1 MKESIA
7 YIVIGVIIGI
17 GLSIGLYVLY
27 PLLPTFDFT
36 LYYPQ
41 LEKINYYCVKY
52 TTKNI
57 AEIGIIL
64 LIVIPMTIFVIRERR
79 RKI

>member
-1 MKESIA
+1 MKESTA

-36 LYYPQ
+36 PYYPQ
-41 LEKINYYCVKY
+41 LEIINGYCEKY

-57 AEIGIIL
+57 AEIGVIL
-64 LIVIPMTIFVIRERR
+64 LVIIPLAIFVIRERN

>member
-1 MKESIA
+1 MKENII

-36 LYYPQ
+36 SYYPQ
-41 LEKINYYCVKY
+41 LEIINGYCEKY

-57 AEIGIIL
+57 AELAVIMF
-64 LIVIPMTIFVIRERR
+64 IVILMAIFVIRERN

>member
-1 MKESIA
+1 MKENVA
-7 YIVIGVIIGI
+7 YIIIGVIIGI

-36 LYYPQ
+36 PYYPQ
-41 LEKINYYCVKY
+41 LERINYYCEKY

-57 AEIGIIL
+57 AELGIIL
-64 LIVIPMTIFVIRERR
+64 MIVIPTAIFVIRERNH
-79 RKI
+79 KI

>member
-1 MKESIA
+1 MKESIV

-27 PLLPTFDFT
+27 TLLPTFDFT
-36 LYYPQ
+36 PYYPQ
-41 LEKINYYCVKY
+41 LEKINYYCEKY

-57 AEIGIIL
+57 AEIGIII
-64 LIVIPMTIFVIRERR
+64 LILIPMAIFVIRERR

>member
-1 MKESIA
+1 MKESTA

-17 GLSIGLYVLY
+17 GLSIGFYVLY

-36 LYYPQ
+36 PYYPQ
-41 LEKINYYCVKY
+41 LKIINGYCEKY

-57 AEIGIIL
+57 AELGLIS
-64 LIVIPMTIFVIRERR
+64 LIVIPIAIFVIRERN

>member
-1 MKESIA
+1 MKENAA
-7 YIVIGVIIGI
+7 YIIIGIIIGI

-36 LYYPQ
+36 PYYPQ
-41 LEKINYYCVKY
+41 LERINYYCEEY

-57 AEIGIIL
+57 AEFGIIL
-64 LIVIPMTIFVIRERR
+64 MIVIPTAIFVIRERN

>member
-1 MKESIA
+1 MKESTA
-7 YIVIGVIIGI
+7 YIIIGVIIGI
-17 GLSIGLYVLY
+17 GLSTGLYVLY

-36 LYYPQ
+36 PLFPY
-41 LEKINYYCVKY
+41 LIAINGYCEKY

-57 AEIGIIL
+57 AELGLIL
-64 LIVIPMTIFVIRERR
+64 LIVIPMAIFVIRERN

>member
-1 MKESIA
+1 MKESII
-7 YIVIGVIIGI
+7 YVVIGVIIGVV
-17 GLSIGLYVLY
+17 LSIGLYVLY

-36 LYYPQ
+36 PYYPQ
-41 LEKINYYCVKY
+41 LEIINGYCEKY

-57 AEIGIIL
+57 AELGLIL
-64 LIVIPMTIFVIRERR
+64 LLVIPMAIFVIRERN